1 MHINVLV
8 YFCSPN
14 TPLCETESH
23 RLYIALTSL
32 PVDGA
37 TRNICV
43 VVLTE
48 IARVRSRTS
57 SCVSER
63 LAPGRGH
70 GRRARESPRET
81 LSVDTLY
88 NKNAVRLQK
97 ERKSPAIKNEPIK
110 RGFRAAVR
118 RKPTVSKG
126 LDCYRLCRVGS
137 SSGTEA
143 NTHTAKNAS
152 AVSLSLKK
160 VSPLQ

>member
-1 MHINVLV
+1 MILTHINVLV

-63 LAPGRGH
+63 LAPGRGT
-70 GRRARESPRET
+70 EEKRET

-97 ERKSPAIKNEPIK
+97 ERKSPAIKNESIK
-110 RGFRAAVR
+110 RGFRAALR

-126 LDCYRLCRVGS
+126 FRL
-137 SSGTEA
+137 
-143 NTHTAKNAS
+143 
-152 AVSLSLKK
+152 L
-160 VSPLQ
+160 